1 MTSSPRPEGR
11 EHELAHAELR
21 ELSAA
26 RTVLVVDD
34 EAGVRQLLA
43 VILEME
49 GHRVL
54 QAASGADALAQVESE
69 PVDLI
74 TLDVMMPGLDGWA
87 VAEQL
92 DADPRTA
99 GIPRIMISGKPL
111 DELRAAP
118 GARRAAAVLTKPF
131 DFAELSALVAELLAP
146 RLPTV
151 PAPRPAREHVHD
163 RRVLRKS

>member
-1 MTSSPRPEGR
+1 MTSSTRPEGP
-11 EHELAHAELR
+11 EHQPAHAALR

-34 EAGVRQLLA
+34 ESGVRQLLA

-54 QAASGADALAQVESE
+54 QAASGAEALAQVESE
-69 PVDLI
+69 QVDLI

-87 VAEQL
+87 VGEQL

-99 GIPRIMISGKPL
+99 AIPRIMISGKPL

-151 PAPRPAREHVHD
+151 PAPRPAREDVCD
-163 RRVLRKS
+163 SRVLRRS